1 MREKIFVTKSFLP
14 PISKYMGY
22 LRKIWSSQTLTNQG
36 PLLQQFEES
45 VESYTKVG
53 NFQFVTN
60 GTLALQLAVR
70 TLGHGGEIITTP
82 FTYVATLSSII
93 WENFTPV
100 FVDIDKN
107 TFNIDPDKI
116 ENKIT
121 ANTKAILAVHVFG
134 VPCDV
139 KAIDKIAKKHNLK
152 VIYDA
157 AHAFGVKL
165 NDKSVFSYGDIA
177 TCSFHATKVINTI
190 EGGGVFC
197 RTKKDYDTVDLMKR
211 FGHTGDEHSM
221 LGINA
226 KASEFQAAMGL
237 CNLQYIE
244 NITAS
249 RKKVYDWYNHF
260 LDSYFER
267 QHIPPGVT
275 QNYAY
280 YPLLLRSERQLELVL
295 KKLGD
300 EDIYPRRYFYPSL
313 NTLNYLKNKQVCPIS
328 EDISRRIICLPL
340 YMELRKKDVRRI
352 SSIILKTINEDNN

>member
-14 PISKYMGY
+14 TVPEYMVY
-22 LRKIWSSQTLTNQG
+22 LRKIWDSRILTNQG
-36 PLLQQFEES
+36 PLLQQFEQS
-45 VESYTKVG
+45 VERYTKES

-70 TLGHGGEIITTP
+70 TLGQGGEIITTP

-100 FVDIDKN
+100 FVDIDKS
-107 TFNIDPDKI
+107 TFNIDPKMI
-116 ENKIT
+116 AEKIT
-121 ANTKAILAVHVFG
+121 MKTKAILAVHVFG
-134 VPCDV
+134 IPCDV
-139 KAIDKIAKKHNLK
+139 EAIGKIAKEHNVK

-157 AHAFGVKL
+157 AHAFGVNL
-165 NDKSVFSYGDIA
+165 NNKSIFAYGDIV

-197 RTKKDYDTVDLMKR
+197 RTKKDYEAVDLMKR
-211 FGHTGDEHSM
+211 FGHTGDEHIT

-237 CNLQYIE
+237 CNLE
-244 NITAS
+244 HLAEITTE
-249 RKKVYDWYNHF
+249 RKKVHDWYDQF
-260 LDSYFER
+260 LEGYFER
-267 QHIPPGVT
+267 RHIQPGVT
-275 QNYAY
+275 LNYAY
-280 YPLLLRSERQLELVL
+280 YPLLLRSEKQLKLVL
-295 KKLGD
+295 ESLGN

-313 NTLNYLKNKQVCPIS
+313 NELKYLITKQPCPVS

-340 YMELRKKDVRRI
+340 YAGLPKKDVRRI
-352 SSIILKTINEDNN
+352 SSIILATVAKDEG